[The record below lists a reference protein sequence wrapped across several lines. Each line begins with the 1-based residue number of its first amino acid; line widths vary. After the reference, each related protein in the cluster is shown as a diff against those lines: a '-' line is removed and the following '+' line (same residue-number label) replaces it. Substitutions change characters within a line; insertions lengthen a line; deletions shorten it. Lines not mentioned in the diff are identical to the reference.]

1 MSQAPMTTRL
11 VHSIFLTVS
20 ALTLSLILSSS
31 GFAATSEADLRVE
44 LGEIITV
51 FNEHAKTLDIDDVE
65 SVRAFNDFIDQALS
79 RHWDTEY
86 MAIHLLTDAKY
97 RSLSADQQVQIRH
110 SLETTFHRYVYE
122 ILQEYKKAPLA
133 LVGSVFQ
140 GKKGNLRIKIRG
152 KPRILP
158 TLTGELYL
166 SNSAS
171 GWAIVDA
178 GYGNFTYISL
188 KRRAYQR
195 KLKRAG
201 VEGLTGWLDK
211 KNRHFFADFC
221 APELDLVMPGRISA
235 LCEAE

>member
-1 MSQAPMTTRL
+1 MSQAPMTKRL
-11 VHSIFLTVS
+11 VRSIFLTLS
-20 ALTLSLILSSS
+20 ALTLSLTFSSS

-65 SVRAFNDFIDQALS
+65 SVRAFNDFIDQVLS
-79 RHWDTEY
+79 RHWDTEH

-97 RSLSADQQVQIRH
+97 RSLSADQQIQLRQ
-110 SLETTFHRYVYE
+110 SLEATFYRYVYE

-133 LVGSVFQ
+133 LVDGFFQ
-140 GKKGNLRIKIRG
+140 GKKGNLQIKIRG
-152 KPRILP
+152 KPRMLP

-166 SNSAS
+166 SNSAG
-171 GWAIVDA
+171 GWAIIDA

-201 VEGLTGWLDK
+201 VEGLTDWLDK
-211 KNRHFFADFC
+211 KNRRFFADYC
-221 APELDLVMPGRISA
+221 APELDLVMPARISA

>member
-1 MSQAPMTTRL
+1 MSQAPMTKRL
-11 VHSIFLTVS
+11 VHSISLMLS
-20 ALTLSLILSSS
+20 ALTLSLTFSSS
-31 GFAATSEADLRVE
+31 GFAATSEADLRIE
-44 LGEIITV
+44 LGEMVAI
-51 FNEHAKTLDIDDVE
+51 FNGHAKNLDIDNVE
-65 SVRAFNDFIDQALS
+65 SVRAFNNFIDQVLS
-79 RHWDTEY
+79 RHWDPEY

-122 ILQEYKKAPLA
+122 ILQEYKKAPLV

-195 KLKRAG
+195 KLKRTG

-211 KNRHFFADFC
+211 KNRRFFADYC
-221 APELDLVMPGRISA
+221 APELDLVMPARISA

>member
-1 MSQAPMTTRL
+1 MSQAPMTKRL
-11 VHSIFLTVS
+11 VHSIFLTLS

-44 LGEIITV
+44 LGEMVAV
-51 FNEHAKTLDIDDVE
+51 FNGHAKTLDIDDVE
-65 SVRAFNDFIDQALS
+65 SVRAFNDFIDQVLS
-79 RHWDTEY
+79 RHWDTEH
-86 MAIHLLTDAKY
+86 MATHLLTDAKY
-97 RSLSADQQVQIRH
+97 RSLSVDQQVQIRH
-110 SLETTFHRYVYE
+110 SLEATIHRYGYE
-122 ILQEYKKAPLA
+122 ILQMYKKAPLA

-152 KPRILP
+152 KPRMLP

-171 GWAIVDA
+171 GWAIVNA

-195 KLKRAG
+195 KLTRTG
-201 VEGLTGWLDK
+201 VQGLTDWLDK
-211 KNRHFFADFC
+211 KNRRFFADYC
-221 APELDLVMPGRISA
+221 APELDRVMPARISA
-235 LCEAE
+235 LCEVE

>member
-1 MSQAPMTTRL
+1 MSPAPMTKRL
-11 VHSIFLTVS
+11 VHSIFLMLS
-20 ALTLSLILSSS
+20 ALTLSLIFSS
-31 GFAATSEADLRVE
+31 GGLAATSEADLRVE

-65 SVRAFNDFIDQALS
+65 SVRAFNDFIDQVLS
-79 RHWDTEY
+79 RHWDTEH
-86 MAIHLLTDAKY
+86 MATHLLTDAKY
-97 RSLSADQQVQIRH
+97 RSLSVDQQVQIRH
-110 SLETTFHRYVYE
+110 SLEATIHRYGYE
-122 ILQEYKKAPLA
+122 ILQMYKKAPLA

-152 KPRILP
+152 KPRMLP

-195 KLKRAG
+195 KLTRAG

-211 KNRHFFADFC
+211 KNRRFFADYC
-221 APELDLVMPGRISA
+221 VPELDLVMPARISA
-235 LCEAE
+235 LCEEE

>member
-1 MSQAPMTTRL
+1 
-11 VHSIFLTVS
+11 
-20 ALTLSLILSSS
+20 
-31 GFAATSEADLRVE
+31 
-44 LGEIITV
+44 
-51 FNEHAKTLDIDDVE
+51 
-65 SVRAFNDFIDQALS
+65 
-79 RHWDTEY
+79 

-122 ILQEYKKAPLA
+122 ILQEYKKGPVG
-133 LVGSVFQ
+133 LVGGVFQ

-171 GWAIVDA
+171 GWAIIDA

-195 KLKRAG
+195 KLRRTG
-201 VEGLTGWLDK
+201 VDGLTGWLDK
-211 KNRHFFADFC
+211 KEQAFFC
-221 APELDLVMPGRISA
+221 
-235 LCEAE
+235 

>member
-1 MSQAPMTTRL
+1 MTTRL
-11 VHSIFLTVS
+11 VHSISLMLS
-20 ALTLSLILSSS
+20 ALTFSLTFSSS
-31 GFAATSEADLRVE
+31 GFAATSEADLRIE
-44 LGEIITV
+44 LGEMVAI
-51 FNEHAKTLDIDDVE
+51 FNGHAKTLDIDDVE
-65 SVRAFNDFIDQALS
+65 SVRAFNDFIDQVLS
-79 RHWDTEY
+79 RHWDTEH
-86 MAIHLLTDAKY
+86 MAVHLLTDAQY

-122 ILQEYKKAPLA
+122 ILQEYKKAPLV
-133 LVGSVFQ
+133 LVGSVFH
-140 GKKGNLRIKIRG
+140 GKKGNLRIKVRG

-171 GWAIVDA
+171 GWAIIDA

-201 VEGLTGWLDK
+201 VEGLTDWLDK
-211 KNRHFFADFC
+211 KNRRFFADYC
-221 APELDLVMPGRISA
+221 VPELDLVMPARISA
-235 LCEAE
+235 LCEAEKIPR